1 VILRSVLFKEESHP
15 DQSQEQVMENERR
28 LELKAGI
35 EEALDSCEDGTLLGI
50 AELLRRAED
59 REDDRPVFFAG
70 GINRRQFLVG
80 AAAAGAALVSTN
92 LATGLVAG
100 SLGNRAGQA
109 VAQLESEAELLK
121 LRGLLALYENLEQVG
136 IDALLSAGVAALSMS
151 LEGLEAGITT
161 LEKGVGLVD
170 AGVSVFERS
179 FSTIRRGLIL
189 VEGLFAGLETRVEQ
203 LQETMSEV
211 QEFVS
216 PVSDAVGS
224 LLSSLVERIPGVGPA
239 TLDALDR
246 ISELMGAL
254 PDAIGEVR
262 SRLVEPLRE
271 EWFTDDEESGLKGR
285 LLNPLQN
292 ELLEPLEAFLGDLAD
307 AVDEWQ
313 GKLIDPAEEALTE
326 REAIRRQISDYKT
339 REGIA

>member
-1 VILRSVLFKEESHP
+1 MDDKRREGLRES
-15 DQSQEQVMENERR
+15 
-28 LELKAGI
+28 I
-35 EEALDSCEDGTLLGI
+35 EEALDSCEDDTLLGI
-50 AELLRRAED
+50 VELLQGTED
-59 REDDRPVFFAG
+59 GEDDRAVLFAG

-80 AAAAGAALVSTN
+80 AAAGGAALVSTN

-100 SLGNRAGQA
+100 SLGSRAGQA

-136 IDALLSAGVAALSMS
+136 IDALFSAGVAALSLS
-151 LEGLEAGITT
+151 LEGLETGITV
-161 LEKGVGLVD
+161 LEQGVGLVD
-170 AGVSVFERS
+170 AGVSAFERS

-189 VEGLFAGLETRVEQ
+189 VEGLFVNLEARVER

-211 QEFVS
+211 QEFVA

-271 EWFTDDEESGLKGR
+271 DWFTDDEESGLKGE
-285 LLNPLQN
+285 LLNPLQD
-292 ELLEPLEAFLGDLAD
+292 ELLEPLETFLGDVAD
-307 AVDEWQ
+307 AIDEWQ
-313 GKLIDPAEEALTE
+313 GELIDPVEEALTE
-326 REAIRRQISDYKT
+326 REAIRRQITDYKT